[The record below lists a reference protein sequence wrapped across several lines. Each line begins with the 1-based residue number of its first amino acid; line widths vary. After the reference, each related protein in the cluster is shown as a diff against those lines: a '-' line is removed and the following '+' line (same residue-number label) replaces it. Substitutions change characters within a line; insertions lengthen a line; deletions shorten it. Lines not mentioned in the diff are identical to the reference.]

1 MKLKDNKGVTI
12 VALIVTVIVML
23 ILVSI
28 SLSVVIGEGNMF
40 YKASEGK
47 EIYKEGAIIEVLE
60 EMMTKY
66 QTSSYAFETDGL
78 QSFLTKQKDEK
89 RIDDFEINADN
100 TVKIIKDG
108 KNFLWY
114 QEGKDSTNYK
124 VKKID

>member
-1 MKLKDNKGVTI
+1 LNYKDNKGVTM
-12 VALIVTVIVML
+12 VALIVSVIAML

-28 SLSVVIGEGNMF
+28 SLGAVIGEGSIF
-40 YKASEGK
+40 YRASAGT
-47 EIYKEGAIIEVLE
+47 EIYKEGATIEVIE

-78 QSFLTKQKDEK
+78 QNFLTKQKDDK
-89 RIDDFEINADN
+89 RIEDFEINEDK
-100 TVKIIKDG
+100 TVKIVKDG

-114 QEGKDSTNYK
+114 QEGKDGTNYK